1 MPHIAKPMIF
11 QSSRFRESCSEEY
24 YFGHSLKNCKQFC
37 CYKIESPH
45 LPFILKVAGDDFR
58 SYFPQLLGTHWHSSC
73 HLIFTVFTTETSML
87 QETTLPK
94 NCHFPNFT
102 KMTQLLPE
110 FSDFVTKLLSF
121 LYSLPFSE
129 NWSCKYSISS
139 PTACRVIFFN
149 RQLLLQVL
157 HNFSRKHNHR

>member
-1 MPHIAKPMIF
+1 
-11 QSSRFRESCSEEY
+11 
-24 YFGHSLKNCKQFC
+24 
-37 CYKIESPH
+37 
-45 LPFILKVAGDDFR
+45 
-58 SYFPQLLGTHWHSSC
+58 
-73 HLIFTVFTTETSML
+73 ML

-121 LYSLPFSE
+121 LYNLPFSE
-129 NWSCKYSISS
+129 DWSCKYSISS
-139 PTACRVIFFN
+139 PTACRVIFLN

-157 HNFSRKHNHR
+157 HNFSRKHNHRWQRHTHRSGEGEGWGIKIGIKIEIQISRRIRIGMQTSISIFPIEKPPQKINPFADKCSTQNLMKNTTGNME